1 MANSI
6 KISTLDADAI
16 KIGSSNVTA
25 VYVGSS
31 LVWSGGTP
39 PTPPTPTGQ
48 TPQFAV
54 VDDISQYTATTFSMV
69 YSTVDGKW
77 YMLNNLNQYE
87 EYGIYDTTGSSLSDY
102 TYYDG
107 KLAVIGTTEY
117 QMSGGTWVEVGTY
130 ENSSVTYE
138 IDDSDMYKYQGVT
151 LSTTFKIPAADIE
164 PLGGWL
170 DLMIRDTN
178 SKYLNVR
185 TDRYDYGW
193 GMEQGTVTNDGTYYN
208 YSLPTTQE
216 IVIDSIDYWDSTPIH
231 LIVGS
236 MVASVQYAEMQKPYG
251 AKSFSSMT
259 EAESYGDVY
268 YGFAGHIGNDDYVF
282 TTANTW
288 SQVTPTQAN
297 YMKFKSYANA
307 NDFAFD
313 NKATSGSL
321 YVSYNLGNNW
331 FETNSFLIVD
341 SGTTVMF
348 KGDLEPSSQG
358 IGTFSS
364 TNNFTVE
371 GNAMS
376 LLYGDNFSTQ
386 TSLSGKSYALQ
397 NIFTK
402 CTNLTSAENLSLPAT
417 TLADYCYA
425 SMFDKCS
432 SLTTAPQL
440 PATTLATE
448 CYYCMFNGCTSLTTA
463 PSLPATTLAST
474 CYASMF
480 RGCTNLT
487 TAPSLPATTL
497 ADNCYGSMFYGCTSL
512 TTAPSLPAT
521 TLAEG
526 CYRYMFFGC
535 TSLTTA
541 PQLPAT
547 TLAINCYASMFYSCE
562 KLTTAPSVLPA
573 TTLVDY
579 CYDSMFGYCSSLTTA
594 PSLLATT
601 LASYCCNNMFRG
613 CTSLTTAPSLLATT
627 LTVRCYANMFAECT
641 NLNSVTC
648 LATSGVNQNYST
660 NYWLNRVSSTGTFT
674 KAANVSWPSGVS
686 GIPNGWTVVNYNS

>member
-440 PATTLATE
+440 PATTLA
-448 CYYCMFNGCTSLTTA
+448 
-463 PSLPATTLAST
+463 
-474 CYASMF
+474 
-480 RGCTNLT
+480 
-487 TAPSLPATTL
+487 
-497 ADNCYGSMFYGCTSL
+497 
-512 TTAPSLPAT
+512 
-521 TLAEG
+521 
-526 CYRYMFFGC
+526 
-535 TSLTTA
+535 
-541 PQLPAT
+541 
-547 TLAINCYASMFYSCE
+547 INCYASMFYSCE